1 MIQYYELFY
10 RSGEREDIVSQCVPS
25 PHHSRESLKT
35 TADTFA
41 DLFDLEKRRLYAYIY
56 AFVLDKAAADDI
68 FQETSVILWK
78 EFDSFEQGTSF
89 RKWSNAIVFNCVRT
103 YRRQQ
108 KRLVSGVSDE
118 LLEQLSVVT
127 SHQDNTDQKW
137 SMLQRCVS
145 QLSTTAH
152 QLYYG
157 FYIDNLSAQAIAKKT
172 GRSIFGI
179 RKSIH
184 LLRRKLFDCVDRQKV
199 EHET

>member
-1 MIQYYELFY
+1 VIQYYELFY

-137 SMLQRCVS
+137 SMLQHCVS

>member
-1 MIQYYELFY
+1 M
-10 RSGEREDIVSQCVPS
+10 SQCVPS
-25 PHHSRESLKT
+25 PRHSRGSLNT
-35 TADTFA
+35 NADTFA
-41 DLFDLEKRRLYAYIY
+41 ALFDLEKRRLYAYIY

-108 KRLVSGVSDE
+108 KRLVSGLSDE
-118 LLEQLSVVT
+118 LLEQLIAVT
-127 SHQDNTDQKW
+127 YQHSNTEQKW
-137 SMLQRCVS
+137 HMLQRCVS
-145 QLSTTAH
+145 LLSDSAH

-157 FYIDNLSAQAIAKKT
+157 FFIENLSAQALADKT

-184 LLRRKLFDCVDRQKV
+184 LLRRKLFDCVDRERA
-199 EHET
+199 EHDI